1 MASFNSRYLSYE
13 EVSNQFVPTPTF
25 KRLAYPG
32 HSILLGAR
40 GCGKTTMLKM
50 LQPEAISVF
59 CQKDSSLQIPFYGVY
74 IPSDRQWSFIIEE
87 RANDNTNGK
96 RSQISRALVNLNVL
110 LAFVE
115 SLNFIISGKKVS
127 DTDRYNLCKLLLEC
141 WQLPSGLPPMLEFI
155 QLQLRREAVNL
166 HNTETG
172 NMTDYTMPFVCRTS
186 FLETVILALDCI
198 DISLSKYNMLE
209 KWALCFDE
217 LEIAPEWLKTQI
229 VEEHLRSRDQRIFFK
244 MTATPDWKLP
254 RSSYRDAAENNDIDV
269 IRCWNHEYETI
280 AQWRNFCNQ
289 IIKTHVLDKYNI
301 SLDDFINIISIER
314 KDRHYYLENLPK
326 VDHGFAMYFAR
337 DRGVDDKNAVIISRA
352 DYRSKYYNIFILAA
366 RYYYYCQKQNKPES
380 GNFSYLGD
388 WMLYTMP
395 DGNPR
400 SLMNFVL
407 SIVYKLEKNGRL
419 RSNFPALGKLVLD
432 FSQKSVEERF
442 LYCPMRQVKV
452 NDRDLSFNDILIGI
466 GIYFRNQL
474 LGAEYNPMPITM
486 FSIDHNTLFKDFV
499 HVALEAGAI
508 VLIEDKQSFSGK
520 MPNGV
525 FRLSYMLYPYF
536 GIVSSPSKDVVFL
549 EEIFK

>member
-50 LQPEAISVF
+50 LQPEAFSKF
-59 CQKDSSLQIPFYGVY
+59 CQKDISIQVPFYGVY
-74 IPSDRQWSFIIEE
+74 IPSDRQWSFIID
-87 RANDNTNGK
+87 DNTSGI
-96 RSQISRALVNLNVL
+96 RGQISRALVNLNVL
-110 LAFVE
+110 LAFME
-115 SLNFIISGKKVS
+115 SLIFIVKEKRVI
-127 DTDRYNLCKLLLEC
+127 DTDKYHLCKLLFDC

-155 QLQLRREAVNL
+155 QLQLRREAVDL
-166 HNTETG
+166 QNT
-172 NMTDYTMPFVCRTS
+172 DVDKVSDFVMPFVCRTS
-186 FLETVILALDCI
+186 FLKTIILALDCVG
-198 DISLSKYNMLE
+198 ISLSKYNLME

-217 LEIAPEWLKTQI
+217 LEIAPDWLKTQI
-229 VEEHLRSRDQRIFFK
+229 IEEHLRSSDQRLFFK

-254 RSSYRDAAENNDIDV
+254 RTSYRDAAENNDIDV
-269 IRCWNHEYETI
+269 IRCWNNEYETI
-280 AQWRNFCNQ
+280 TQWRDFCNQ
-289 IIKTHVLDKYNI
+289 IIKTHVLDKYNVT
-301 SLDDFINIISIER
+301 LEDFISIISVER
-314 KDRHYYLENLPK
+314 RDRQYYLEKLPL
-326 VDHGFAMYFAR
+326 VDHGFAKYFFR
-337 DRGVDDKNAVIISRA
+337 DRGMDEKNAVIISRA
-352 DYRSKYYNIFILAA
+352 DYRSKYYNILVLAA
-366 RYYYYCQKQNKPES
+366 RYYYFCQKSNKPEF

-388 WMLYTMP
+388 WMLYTMS

-407 SIVYKLEKNGRL
+407 GIVYRLEKNGRL

-442 LYCPMRQVKV
+442 LYCPMRQIEI

-466 GIYFRNQL
+466 GTYFRDQL
-474 LGAEYNPMPITM
+474 LGDDYNPMPITM
-486 FSIDHNTLFKDFV
+486 FSIEQGSMFRDFV

-508 VLIEDKQSFSGK
+508 VLIEDRKCFSGK

-525 FRLSYMLYPYF
+525 YRLSYMLYPYF

-549 EEIFK
+549 EDVFK